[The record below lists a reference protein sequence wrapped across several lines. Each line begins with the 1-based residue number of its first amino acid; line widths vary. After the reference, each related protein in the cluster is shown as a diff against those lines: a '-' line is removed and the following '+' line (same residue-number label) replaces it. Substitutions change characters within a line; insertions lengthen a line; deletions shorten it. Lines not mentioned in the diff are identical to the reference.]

1 LRIQKHIPNIFT
13 LSNLTCG
20 VLAILYA
27 LEGELTNAGYFILF
41 GAFFDFF
48 DGMLARIF
56 KVSGELGKQLD
67 SLADMVSFGVA
78 PAMIVF
84 QLLNLEEVGQYYF
97 QYIFENGS
105 ITNSSY
111 LPYIAF
117 LIPVF
122 SALRLAK
129 FNIDDRQH
137 DSFIGVPTPAV
148 ALFFISFP
156 LIIEFQNN
164 HFLTEIIA
172 SKVFI
177 IASII
182 VLSLLMVSDIYLLS
196 FKFKNLKWKEN
207 KSRFIFIIISLI
219 LLLQFHF
226 LAIPIIILLYPLV
239 SLIKKTK

>member
-1 LRIQKHIPNIFT
+1 
-13 LSNLTCG
+13 
-20 VLAILYA
+20 
-27 LEGELTNAGYFILF
+27 
-41 GAFFDFF
+41 
-48 DGMLARIF
+48 MLARIF

-78 PAMIVF
+78 PAMIAF

-97 QYIFENGS
+97 QYVFENGS
-105 ITNSSY
+105 ITNCSY

-164 HFLTEIIA
+164 HFLTGIIS

-196 FKFKNLKWKEN
+196 FKFKNLQWKEN
-207 KSRFIFIIISLI
+207 KNRFIFILISLI

-226 LAIPIIILLYPLV
+226 VAIPIIILLYPLV